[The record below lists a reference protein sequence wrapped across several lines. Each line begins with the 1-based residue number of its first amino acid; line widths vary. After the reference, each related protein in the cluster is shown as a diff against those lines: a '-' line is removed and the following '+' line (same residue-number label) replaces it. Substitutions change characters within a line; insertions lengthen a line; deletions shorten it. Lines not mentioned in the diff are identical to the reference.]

1 VSPSRPHDSW
11 AKAWEERYPTPPE
24 PKVSLRARLGRRYG
38 RGPWLLASVLALAAL
53 LVPAFAI
60 AQGGGGQT
68 FTSSKRYT
76 LLARNSGSGG
86 ATAQTCNTSPGQQA
100 CENNVNFGTNYAA
113 TYRTKGT
120 TAAYFQTSGSGTA
133 TPFQLSPNGT
143 GEIQYLNADTVG
155 GLQETQIFAN
165 YQQVSSTSAS
175 STKGL
180 GQATSESV
188 TCPSGYNL
196 VSANGAV
203 NQSGGSNGGQAV
215 IQGIVPSGD
224 NKATVNAVTTGPHD
238 TSDSVGESAATY
250 TLTAWAVCATV

>member
-11 AKAWEERYPTPPE
+11 AKAWEERYPTQPE
-24 PKVSLRARLGRRYG
+24 PKVSRRARLRRRYG
-38 RGPWLLASVLALAAL
+38 RGPWLLASALALAAL

-60 AQGGGGQT
+60 AQGGGSQT
-68 FTSSKRYT
+68 FSSSNRYT

-113 TYRTKGT
+113 TYRTKGS

-155 GLQETQIFAN
+155 GLQENQIFAN
-165 YQQVSSTSAS
+165 YKQVSSTSAS
-175 STKGL
+175 VTKTE
-180 GQATSESV
+180 GQQQTESV
-188 TCPSGYNL
+188 TCPSGDNL
-196 VSANGAV
+196 VSAMASI
-203 NQSGGSNGGQAV
+203 NQTATSQNGGQAV
-215 IQGIVPSGD
+215 LQGVSPTGTNGASAA
-224 NKATVNAVTTGPHD
+224 ATTAGGPN
-238 TSDSVGESAATY
+238 SSATY
-250 TLTAWAVCATV
+250 TLTVYGVCATV